1 MGRLYNSLFILLLVF
16 SAAMSFLTLGVYA
29 SQWWWSVAGVGILL
43 VFAGLGGVL
52 VPPARKALA
61 PAQAKS
67 ASAALQAFGA
77 VCGLEFFIMAIVTW
91 AIGNRTLYANNA
103 YQALG
108 LVLFLG
114 LVGVGIQ
121 GAIGASARFVHV
133 RNRGRVESGQVAA
146 TERPRGLDGAS
157 G

>member
-1 MGRLYNSLFILLLVF
+1 VGRLYNSLFVLLLVF
-16 SAAMSFLTLGVYA
+16 STAMSFVTLGVYA
-29 SQWWWSVAGVGILL
+29 SQWWWSVVGVGILL

-61 PAQAKS
+61 PAQATT
-67 ASAALQAFGA
+67 ASAVLQAFGA
-77 VCGLEFFIMAIVTW
+77 VCGLEFFVMAIVCW
-91 AIGNRTLYANNA
+91 CIGNRTLYANNA

-121 GAIGASARFVHV
+121 GAIGATARFVHV
-133 RNRGRVESGQVAA
+133 RNRARVEAGRAA
-146 TERPRGLDGAS
+146 PA
-157 G
+157 